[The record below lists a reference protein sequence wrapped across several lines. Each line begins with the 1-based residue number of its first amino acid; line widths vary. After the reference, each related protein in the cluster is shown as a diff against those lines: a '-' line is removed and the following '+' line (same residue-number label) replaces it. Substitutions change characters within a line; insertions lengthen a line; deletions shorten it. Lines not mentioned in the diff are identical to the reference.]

1 MRARVFGLSLL
12 GLVTLFPV
20 PAPLAADGAERMT
33 DARAF
38 ALASEAYAL
47 AAQGHLDAAVTR
59 MRAALSFTDQPH
71 RRAQWA
77 RDLGQWLERLNR
89 SGEAAGAY
97 RLAGELD
104 KDAWSF
110 KAAGYAFAR
119 AGRPADAL
127 DAFRRAAS
135 LAPNDP
141 ILWQEIGYLEKR
153 LHHPRRAE
161 RAFARAMA
169 ILDRLPADAPARRHR
184 PLLARERMFLADRWQ
199 GAVEVI
205 WRANSPETA
214 PVILSER
221 SLTQSQISARIS
233 YPLGL
238 HLAGPV
244 RIFARLLAGTEGR
257 GLLPRGR
264 TVQAGIGLRWHPLP
278 EENAV
283 VAIERLVAIGR
294 FARNDFLLRAAWS
307 RGSDWLPALDGRHPH
322 RYWSIY
328 LDAALIDPADPD
340 LLGNAQLRFGRQWFW
355 GERILRATVALTAF
369 GQRDDFGAVTLLQGE
384 PQLELLW
391 PLTTLAGPR
400 PLTMLAFTISFQK
413 KLMGSSRNNRGLS
426 LQLGLRF

>member
-1 MRARVFGLSLL
+1 MRIRIFGLLL
-12 GLVTLFPV
+12 AGLMILT
-20 PAPLAADGAERMT
+20 PAPLAARDREPMT

-38 ALASEAYAL
+38 ALASRAYAL
-47 AAQGHLDAAVTR
+47 AATGRIAEAVTR
-59 MRAALSFTDQPH
+59 MRAALSFTGRPH

-77 RDLGQWLERLNR
+77 RDLGQWLERLGR
-89 SGEAAGAY
+89 DEDAAGAY

-104 KDAWSF
+104 GDAWSF
-110 KAAGYAFAR
+110 KAAGYAFLR

-127 DAFRRAAS
+127 AAFRRATAS
-135 LAPNDP
+135 ARNDP
-141 ILWQEIGYLEKR
+141 VLWQEIGYLEKR

-161 RAFARAMA
+161 RAFAQAMA
-169 ILDRLPADAPARRHR
+169 VLDGLPADAPARRDR

-205 WRANSPETA
+205 WRADSPETA

-238 HLAGPV
+238 HLSGPV
-244 RIFARLLAGTEGR
+244 RVFARVLAGTEGR
-257 GLLPRGR
+257 GLLPKGR
-264 TVQAGIGLRWHPLP
+264 TVQAGLGLRWQPLP
-278 EENAV
+278 EENLVLAV
-283 VAIERLVAIGR
+283 ERLVAIGR
-294 FARNDFLLRAAWS
+294 FARNDFLVRAAWS
-307 RGSDWLPALDGRHPH
+307 RGSNWLPDLDGRHPH
-322 RYWSIY
+322 RYWSVY

-340 LLGNAQLRFGRQWFW
+340 LLGNAQLRLGRQWFW

-369 GQRDDFGAVTLLQGE
+369 GQRDDFGTVTLLQGE

-391 PLTTLAGPR
+391 PLTSLAGPK

-413 KLMGSSRNNRGLS
+413 KILGSSRNNRGLS

>member
-1 MRARVFGLSLL
+1 MRAWVFGLSLL
-12 GLVTLFPV
+12 GLLLLF
-20 PAPLAADGAERMT
+20 PAPLAAQSAARVT
-33 DARAF
+33 DAQAF
-38 ALASEAYAL
+38 ALASKAYTL
-47 AAQGHLDAAVTR
+47 AAAGRMAEAVTC
-59 MRAALSFTDQPH
+59 MRTALGFAGKPH

-89 SGEAAGAY
+89 SEEAAGAY

-110 KAAGYAFAR
+110 KAAGYAFRR

-127 DAFRRAAS
+127 AAFRRAAMV
-135 LAPNDP
+135 APDDP

-153 LHHPRRAE
+153 LGHRRRAE

-169 ILDRLPADAPARRHR
+169 VLDRLPADASARRDR

-199 GAVEVI
+199 GAVEVV

-238 HLAGPV
+238 RLGGPI

-257 GLLPRGR
+257 GLLPKGR
-264 TVQAGIGLRWHPLP
+264 TVQAGVGLRWQPLP
-278 EENAV
+278 EENLVLAV
-283 VAIERLVAIGR
+283 ERLVAIGR

-307 RGSDWLPALDGRHPH
+307 RGSDWLPSLDGRHPH
-322 RYWSIY
+322 RYWSVY
-328 LDAALIDPADPD
+328 LDAALIDPGDPD

-355 GERILRATVALTAF
+355 GDRILRATIAVTAF
-369 GQRDDFGAVTLLQGE
+369 GQRDDFGTVTLLQGE
-384 PQLELLW
+384 PQIELLW
-391 PLTTLAGPR
+391 PLTALAGPR

-413 KLMGSSRNNRGLS
+413 KLSGSSRNNRGLS

>member
-1 MRARVFGLSLL
+1 MMRVGILALLVMGFWAMGPGL
-12 GLVTLFPV
+12 
-20 PAPLAADGAERMT
+20 PAAQGAEEMT

-38 ALASEAYAL
+38 ALASRAYAL
-47 AAQGHLDAAVTR
+47 AAEGRLAEAVTR
-59 MRAALSFTDQPH
+59 MRAAITFTGRPH

-77 RDLGQWLERLNR
+77 RDLGQWLERLER
-89 SGEAAGAY
+89 SEEAAGAY

-104 KDAWSF
+104 GDAWSF
-110 KAAGYAFAR
+110 KAAGYAFLR
-119 AGRPADAL
+119 AGRPVDAL
-127 DAFRRAAS
+127 AAFRRAAP
-135 LAPNDP
+135 LAPEDP
-141 ILWQEIGYLEKR
+141 VLWQEIGYLEKR

-169 ILDRLPADAPARRHR
+169 ILDRLPADAPARRDR

-199 GAVEVI
+199 GAVEVV
-205 WRANSPETA
+205 WRANRPDTA

-233 YPLGL
+233 HPLGL
-238 HLAGPV
+238 HLPGPV
-244 RIFARLLAGTEGR
+244 RLFARLLAGTEGR
-257 GLLPRGR
+257 GLLPKGR
-264 TVQAGIGLRWHPLP
+264 TVQAGIGLRWQPLP
-278 EENAV
+278 RENLVLA
-283 VAIERLVAIGR
+283 AERLVAIGR

-322 RYWSIY
+322 RYWSVY
-328 LDAALIDPADPD
+328 LDGALIDPADPD

-369 GQRDDFGAVTLLQGE
+369 GQRDDFGTVTLLQGE

-391 PLTTLAGPR
+391 PLTSLAGPR
-400 PLTMLAFTISFQK
+400 PLTMLAFTVSFQR
-413 KLMGSSRNNRGLS
+413 KLLGSSRNNRGLS